1 MMKRLLVIALA
12 LCAGGLLYWLMQNK
26 QGFILLSIDN
36 YAIQANLWLVV
47 LSLLVL
53 WFLVWLL
60 RRLLVAIFGPFAVLW
75 GQRKGRA
82 LAKSR
87 TLTRRGLEAF
97 VSGQWMAA
105 QKYLGKAAPSSDMQ
119 LVNYVMAAQAAA
131 ELGQKDAAER
141 WLAKASLL
149 GGEASWIAGLTQ
161 AKMLIKQDRLSEAM
175 TLLRELHARTPHHT
189 QVLALMAQAY
199 AAQGD
204 QENLGKLLPDLRRYK
219 VKSKLALQELEV
231 NYYRS
236 LLDATGAEQADVG
249 DPHAG
254 EVVLRLWSEVPRQL
268 RRHPD
273 LIFACAKAL
282 EHVGE
287 SSKAESLL
295 RGYLKGDGWEPRFIR
310 LYGELRK
317 SDQVRQLTFAED
329 CLRSHPDDPDLL
341 LTLGRLSRRA
351 GLWGK
356 GRDYLEAALR
366 LRQHPE
372 TYAELAAILVELGE
386 VEKSQECYRQGLA
399 ANTPA
404 VGATG
409 GKIIAA

>member
-60 RRLLVAIFGPFAVLW
+60 RRLLVATLGPVAALW
-75 GQRKGRA
+75 GRRKGRA

-87 TLTRRGLEAF
+87 ALTRRGMEAF
-97 VSGQWMAA
+97 VSGQWAAA

-119 LVNYVMAAQAAA
+119 LVNYVMAAQAAV

-149 GGEASWIAGLTQ
+149 GGEADWIAGLTQ
-161 AKMLIKQDRLSEAM
+161 ANILIRQDRLSEAV
-175 TLLRELHARTPHHT
+175 TLLRELHGRAPDHS
-189 QVLALMAQAY
+189 QVLALMAQVY
-199 AAQGD
+199 ETKGD
-204 QENLGKLLPDLRRYK
+204 QESLGKLLPDLRRYK
-219 VKSKLALQELEV
+219 VKSKAALQELEA
-231 NYYRS
+231 NYYRTR
-236 LLDATGAEQADVG
+236 LDATGAEQAGAD

-273 LIFACAKAL
+273 LIFACARAL
-282 EHVGE
+282 EQVGE
-287 SSKAESLL
+287 SLQAESLL

-317 SDQVRQLTFAED
+317 ADHARQLTVAEGW
-329 CLRSHPDDPDLL
+329 LQSHPEDADLL

-356 GRDYLEAALR
+356 GRDYLEASLR
-366 LRQHPE
+366 LLRRPE
-372 TYAELAAILVELGE
+372 AYAELAAILVELGE

-399 ANTPA
+399 AYTPA
-404 VGATG
+404 EGAAG
-409 GKIIAA
+409 GKTIAA